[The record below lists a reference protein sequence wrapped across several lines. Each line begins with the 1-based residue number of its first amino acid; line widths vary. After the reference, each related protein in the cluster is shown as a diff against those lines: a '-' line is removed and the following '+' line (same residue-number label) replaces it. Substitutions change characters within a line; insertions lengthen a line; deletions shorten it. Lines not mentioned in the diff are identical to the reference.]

1 MKTVYPAWSG
11 FFGLLLLSA
20 VFAAPPNP
28 AALGL
33 DAAKLKNIPE
43 RMQQFVD
50 DGVIAGAV
58 TLVARREGVASL
70 AAVGYSDLGTKRPM
84 RNDDL
89 FWIASMTKPMTATAV
104 MMLQDEGK
112 LSIAEPVEKFLP
124 EFKGQWMIAER
135 GKSTMTLKR
144 PARSITLRD
153 LLMHTSGIGTVE
165 SPRPDCSLAELVMA
179 FSQLPLQ
186 FEPGSRWAYSSAGIH
201 VLGRVVEV
209 VSGQPFAEFLEARLL
224 RPLGMKDTTFWPS
237 ASQAHRIA
245 KSYQPAEGGRGL
257 TEIGNPYLKGSLT
270 SRERTP
276 LPGGGLFSTASDLG
290 QFYRMIL
297 NGGESGGRRY
307 ISKAAVEQMTRTQT
321 GELKTGFVEGMS
333 FGLGWGVVREPTGV
347 TAMLSPGTCGHGGA
361 YGTQGWIDTRKNLI
375 LVLLIQRV
383 KFLPNGDGSV
393 VRAAFQEAAV
403 ATIK

>member
-1 MKTVYPAWSG
+1 MKLIHLTACLLFSLSLSLRAEVKSIRESMEALVKDGSLSG
-11 FFGLLLLSA
+11 S
-20 VFAAPPNP
+20 
-28 AALGL
+28 
-33 DAAKLKNIPE
+33 
-43 RMQQFVD
+43 
-50 DGVIAGAV
+50 V
-58 TLVARREGVASL
+58 TLLWHDGKVVSEE
-70 AAVGYSDLGTKRPM
+70 AVGLQDLEAKTPM
-84 RNDDL
+84 ATDSL

-112 LSIAEPVEKFLP
+112 LAIAEPVEKYLP

-144 PARSITLRD
+144 PARPITLRD
-153 LLMHTSGIGTVE
+153 LLTHTSGIGTVD

-186 FEPGSRWAYSSAGIH
+186 FEPGSKWAYSSAGIH

-224 RPLGMKDTTFWPS
+224 KPLGMKDTTFWPS
-237 ASQAHRIA
+237 ASQARRVA

-257 TEIGNPYLKGSLT
+257 AETGNPHLKGSLT

-276 LPGGGLFSTASDLG
+276 LPGGGLFSTAPDLVR
-290 QFYRMIL
+290 FYQMIL

-307 ISKAAVEQMTRTQT
+307 VSKAAVEQMTRTQT

-333 FGLGWGVVREPTGV
+333 FGLGWGVVRQPTGV
-347 TAMLSPGTCGHGGA
+347 TAMLSPGTYGHGGA
-361 YGTQGWIDTRKNLI
+361 FGTQGWIDAQQNLI

-403 ATIK
+403 AAIK